1 MIRSGMSP
9 YFTIP
14 PRPWFLIRKLQQNQH
29 ADFWVSSML
38 YWTRVSGVGSG
49 NLHLKKKLMYL
60 SIYFGRARPSLVCRF
75 FPGYGE
81 HGLLSGCSA
90 RASNCSGFLL
100 QSIESRV
107 CRHQYLWCVGSVVV
121 APWFWREGSV
131 VVVHRFICFTSC
143 GIFPD
148 QG

>member
-1 MIRSGMSP
+1 MVSYQETAAESTCR
-9 YFTIP
+9 
-14 PRPWFLIRKLQQNQH
+14 FLGFIHALLNQGFWGWVRKP
-29 ADFWVSSML
+29 A
-38 YWTRVSGVGSG
+38 
-49 NLHLKKKLMYL
+49 LKKKLMYL

-81 HGLLSGCSA
+81 HGLLSGCGA